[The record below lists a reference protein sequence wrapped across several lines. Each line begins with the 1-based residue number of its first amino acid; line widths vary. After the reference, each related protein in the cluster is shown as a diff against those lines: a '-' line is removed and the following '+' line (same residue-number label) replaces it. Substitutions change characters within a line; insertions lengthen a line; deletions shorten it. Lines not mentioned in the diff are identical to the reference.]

1 MRWQDKLTK
10 EERKHLR
17 EHNIFSIKRLKELRL
32 RQIAIMEKFDS
43 NHDIP
48 AEIAH
53 GCMEC
58 RKIADK
64 LGV

>member
-17 EHNIFSIKRLKELRL
+17 EHGIFSIKQLTEMRW
-32 RQIAIMEKFDS
+32 RQIATMEKFDG

-58 RKIADK
+58 RIIADK